1 MACTLV
7 PDDATYDD
15 EGCGGHQHEA
25 VVDITMLVAPCGDHL
40 VAEEATATEELTDE
54 GYDNEDLGIAETV
67 TDTIEEGFPRTV
79 HHGERFEASHQDTVC
94 NNQADVN

>member
-25 VVDITMLVAPCGDHL
+25 VVDITMLVTPCGDHL
-40 VAEEATATEELTDE
+40 DTEEATATEELTDE
-54 GYDNEDLGIAETV
+54 GYDNKDLGIAETV
-67 TDTIEEGFPRTV
+67 TDTVEE
-79 HHGERFEASHQDTVC
+79 
-94 NNQADVN
+94 